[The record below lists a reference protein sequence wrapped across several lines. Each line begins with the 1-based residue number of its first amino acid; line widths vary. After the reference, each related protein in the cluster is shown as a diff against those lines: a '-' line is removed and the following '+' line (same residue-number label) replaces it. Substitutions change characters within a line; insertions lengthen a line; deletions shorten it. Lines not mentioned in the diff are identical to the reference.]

1 MVHIT
6 RTMIEDH
13 VMADELVEVPIP
25 SSDEENHQTR
35 MISRE
40 LNQEQ
45 KQIEDNEDEGGETE
59 DDNNEEDD
67 EENNDGTVKKKKDK
81 KLVFLSRSVLEK
93 IKERP
98 MTTGTQI
105 ANEILELYK
114 RFSAVIIFLPF

>member
-1 MVHIT
+1 
-6 RTMIEDH
+6 MIEDH
-13 VMADELVEVPIP
+13 VMADELVDVPLP

-114 RFSAVIIFLPF
+114 RFSAVITFLPF